1 MRMSA
6 TTIREA
12 STIGLWYGSTW
23 TSVRKLIR
31 DVRCAA
37 AEKSAIGSGE
47 DENFG
52 KKKCSIA
59 EYVSKPSRSAFSICS
74 RTSA

>member
-1 MRMSA
+1 MSA
-6 TTIREA
+6 AAIREA

-23 TSVRKLIR
+23 TSVRKPIR

-37 AEKSAIGSGE
+37 VENSAIGSG
-47 DENFG
+47 DVENFG

-59 EYVSKPSRSAFSICS
+59 EYVSKPTRSAFSICS

>member
-1 MRMSA
+1 MSA
-6 TTIREA
+6 KAIREA
-12 STIGLWYGSTW
+12 STIGLWYGSTC

-37 AEKSAIGSGE
+37 AEKSAIGSG
-47 DENFG
+47 DAENFG

-59 EYVSKPSRSAFSICS
+59 EYVSKPRRSAFSICS
-74 RTSA
+74 STSA

>member
-6 TTIREA
+6 ATIREA

-31 DVRCAA
+31 LVRCAA
-37 AEKSAIGSGE
+37 AVKSAIGSGE
-47 DENFG
+47 AENFG

-59 EYVSKPSRSAFSICS
+59 EYVSNPSRSAFSICS
-74 RTSA
+74 STSA